1 MITNRPSIAI
11 VPQQLVLRLPLP
23 RIIGP
28 VEFREFCAL
37 WRRVEE
43 LLRAGPERDFVTRCV
58 QRKVR
63 TRPMTAAEQARF
75 QLESQRALR
84 CTLARALL
92 RESLREFSC
101 HLAESAVLQSF
112 CLIGDLEA
120 VRIPGH
126 SQLQRYQY
134 WLPEAEMRAVIMR
147 VTQQAQG
154 MEAPITLGL
163 AEPVDVST
171 AYADSTCAEVDIHYP
186 VDWVL
191 LRDAVRTLIQAV
203 VVLREHGLKH
213 RMPEPASFQRQM
225 NRLCIRMTHSGK
237 GDRGK
242 QRRKAV
248 LREMKRVVQAV
259 QAHAA
264 RYVWLVEAMPS
275 PQGWAVAARRRMQR
289 VLEQLPAVLHQA
301 HERIIG
307 ERQVAAAQKVL
318 SLQEPDAAVI
328 TRGKAGARVE
338 FGHSLFVVEQREGL
352 IVDWAMPQTP
362 QTDGALLE
370 EGIARWQQTYG
381 QQTIRT
387 VVTDRGFD
395 GSTTRLAVQEAGLTD
410 SMCPRSARR
419 LAERMEDP
427 AFRAHQRRRAQTEG
441 RIAILKQTF
450 LGGRLHTKGYA
461 HHATEVAWIIFAHNL
476 WVLAR
481 LPVAREHR
489 LAA

>member
-1 MITNRPSIAI
+1 MLTNRPSIAI
-11 VPQQLVLRLPLP
+11 VAQQLVLRPALP

-37 WRRVEE
+37 WRRVDE
-43 LLRAGPERDFVTRCV
+43 LLRAGPERDFVIRCL
-58 QRKVR
+58 QHKLRK
-63 TRPMTAAEQARF
+63 RPMTVAEQARF
-75 QLESQRALR
+75 QGESQRALR
-84 CTLARALL
+84 CTLARVLL
-92 RESLREFSC
+92 GESLREFSC
-101 HLAESAVLQSF
+101 HLAESSVLQSF

-120 VRIPGH
+120 ARIPGH

-134 WLPEAEMRAVIMR
+134 WLPEAEMRAVITR
-147 VTQQAQG
+147 LTQQAEG
-154 MEAPITLGL
+154 AEAPATLGL
-163 AEPVDVST
+163 AQRVDLST
-171 AYADSTCAEVDIHYP
+171 VYTDSTCAETNIHYP

-191 LRDAVRTLIQAV
+191 LRDVVRALIQAML
-203 VVLREHGLKH
+203 VLRTHGLKH
-213 RMPEPASFQRQM
+213 RMPEPATFRRGM
-225 NRLCIRMTHSGK
+225 NRLCIKMTHSGK
-237 GDRGK
+237 GERGK

-248 LREMKRVVQAV
+248 LREMKQVVHTV

-264 RYVWLVEAMPS
+264 RYVSLVEAMPA
-275 PQGWAVAARRRMQR
+275 PPGWAVAARRRMQR
-289 VLEQLPAVLHQA
+289 VLEQLPAALHQA

-307 ERQVAAAQKVL
+307 ERQVATAQKVL
-318 SLQEPDAAVI
+318 SLHEPDTAVI

-370 EGIARWQQTYG
+370 KGIARWQQTYG
-381 QQTIRT
+381 QQTICT

-395 GSTTRLAVQEAGLTD
+395 GSATRLAVQAAGLTD

-441 RIAILKQTF
+441 RIAIVKQTF

-461 HHATEVAWIIFAHNL
+461 HHATEVAWVIFAHNL

-481 LPVAREHR
+481 LPAARERR